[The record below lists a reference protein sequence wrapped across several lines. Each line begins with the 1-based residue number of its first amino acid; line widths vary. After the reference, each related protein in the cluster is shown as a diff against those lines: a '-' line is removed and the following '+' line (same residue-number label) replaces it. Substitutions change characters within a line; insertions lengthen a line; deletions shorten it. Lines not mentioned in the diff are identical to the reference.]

1 MTKKYKPLK
10 DEEIVAS
17 LRGNISGSVTW
28 SDNTLSAERLA
39 VQEYYDG
46 SKPAPSHKGN
56 SKYISTDVYDS
67 VENMKALLLETFAG
81 GYNIVEFQ
89 PNGANDVEQA
99 RIATAY
105 CDQVVFRDN
114 DGYGVFRSAIDDGLK
129 ARIGVAKV
137 FWEDKHEDAEEE
149 FENVHMDELTQ
160 HFSANP
166 DHELGDVTANVDDP
180 NMFSGTLKHKINK
193 SQVRIMPIPPENFL
207 VEGLAKNL
215 GEAFVSH
222 KEERT
227 RSDLILAGY
236 DPEVIDEI
244 ALDDENAWVTDPEVL
259 ARFEGI
265 NGALN
270 MRTSEE
276 MQEQLQK
283 VWVYECYVEMDVEGK
298 GTTRLWKFT
307 VAGNTLL
314 DKEKVTRRPFV
325 LWAPIPKAHSIYGVN
340 YADKIIPT
348 QNAKTV
354 LTRGIL
360 DHTVQTTNP
369 RYTVLKGSLM
379 NPRELMDNRV
389 GGLVNVTRP
398 DGIAPLAQASLNPFV
413 FQSIQLLDTDLEDT
427 TGVSRLSQGLNKDVL
442 SKQNSQALVQDVQ
455 AAGQGRQ
462 KIIARNFANDFIR
475 PLFLMVYDLV
485 LENEDRQR
493 VVNVAGNWVETDPKQ
508 WKPREHLR
516 IEFKLGA
523 GEQDREAE
531 KWLMIDQVMSQNP
544 TTAPL
549 YGLQQKYTVLSNFLA
564 RKGVKDLNNYLKPW
578 QQAQQEVSKQP
589 PPPDVQIAQA
599 QLKIEETKLELEKF
613 KAQAAHADK
622 GTKLNLA
629 AQKQQSDFAIKS
641 DQLDLATREQLHKE
655 TVDNAEL
662 EILQQHADTAE
673 VKAFASPKG

>member
-1 MTKKYKPLK
+1 MTKKNKPLT

-17 LRGNISGSVTW
+17 LRGNINGSLTW

-46 SKPAPSHKGN
+46 SKPVASHKGN
-56 SKYISTDVYDS
+56 SKYVSTDVYDS

-89 PNGANDVEQA
+89 PNGAKDIEQA

-105 CDQVVFRDN
+105 CDQVIFRDN
-114 DGYGVFRSAIDDGLK
+114 DGYGTFRSAISDGLM
-129 ARIGVAKV
+129 ARIGVAKIY
-137 FWEDKHEDAEEE
+137 WEDKHEDAEEE
-149 FENVHMDELTQ
+149 FENVHPDQLGQ
-160 HFSANP
+160 HFMANP
-166 DHELGDVTANVDDP
+166 EHDLSEASTDPVTGMV
-180 NMFSGTLKHKINK
+180 SGTLKHKINK
-193 SQVRIMPIPPENFL
+193 SGVRIMPIPPENFL

-215 GEAFVSH
+215 DEAFVSH
-222 KEERT
+222 KEEKT
-227 RSDLILAGY
+227 KSDLVRAGY
-236 DPEVIDEI
+236 PQDVIDQI
-244 ALDDENAWVTDPEVL
+244 AVDDADAWITDAEVL

-265 NGALN
+265 TGNL
-270 MRTSEE
+270 RTTADE
-276 MQEQLQK
+276 MQDQLK
-283 VWVYECYVEMDVEGK
+283 KCWVYECYVEMDIEGK
-298 GTTRLWKFT
+298 DTTKLWKFT

-314 DKEKVTRRPFV
+314 DKEQITRKPFV

-340 YADKIIPT
+340 FADKVIPT

-389 GGLVNVTRP
+389 GGVVNITRP
-398 DGIAPLAQASLNPFV
+398 DGIAPLQQASLNPFV
-413 FQSIQLLDTDLEDT
+413 FQTVQLLDYDLEDT

-442 SKQNSQALVQDVQ
+442 SKQNSQGLVQDVQ
-455 AAGQGRQ
+455 QAGQGRQ
-462 KIIARNFANDFIR
+462 KIIARNFANDFVR
-475 PLFLMVYDLV
+475 PMFLMVYDLV
-485 LENEDRQR
+485 IENEDRQR
-493 VVNVAGNWVETDPKQ
+493 IVNVAGNWVEVDPKQ
-508 WKPREHLR
+508 WKPREHLK

-531 KWLMIDQVMSQNP
+531 KWLMIDQVMSSNP

-549 YGLQQKYTVLSNFLA
+549 YGLQQKYSVLSNFLA
-564 RKGVKDLNNYLKPW
+564 RKGVKDLDNYLKPW
-578 QQAQQEVSKQP
+578 QQAQQEVAKQP

-599 QLKIEETKLELEKF
+599 QLEIEKTKLQLEQS
-613 KAQAAHADK
+613 KAQAAHQDK

-629 AQKQQSDFAIKS
+629 ATKQQSDFAIKS
-641 DQLDLATREQLHKE
+641 DQLDLQTREQLHKE
-655 TVDNAEL
+655 HIDNAEL
-662 EILQQHADTAE
+662 AIMQQHADTAE